1 MERKVYLR
9 QILLPG
15 SWKCDSHFEWWEG
28 LICGEGGAGKL
39 PRGGW
44 LFCDWAPLQP
54 LALELAE
61 LAELAGFVLE
71 LVLDFRIATS
81 VFK

>member
-28 LICGEGGAGKL
+28 LICGEGGQGSCHGEGGCFVTGL
-39 PRGGW
+39 PYDLWR
-44 LFCDWAPLQP
+44 
-54 LALELAE
+54 
-61 LAELAGFVLE
+61 
-71 LVLDFRIATS
+71 
-81 VFK
+81 